1 MPRDLTG
8 LPIAISGAGTGIGR
22 ATAIACARAGMP
34 VALSGRREAPLR
46 EVEER
51 ITSEGGRALVMSVDV
66 ADAAACARFVDA
78 TIERFGT
85 VYAVFANAGYGL
97 RGPVHELTDQAI
109 RDIFET
115 NFWGT
120 LNLFRPA
127 LAHMLEHREGGTARG
142 HLLACSSCLSKL
154 GTPFTS
160 PYSASK
166 AMQDH
171 IGRGMRH
178 ELAPLGVRVSTVHP
192 IGTRTE
198 FFDAAASRDD
208 SVGQSLAP
216 PRMFTQPP
224 DRVAR
229 AVVGCL
235 RKPRG
240 EVWTSHTVRL
250 VFAAATAFPG
260 ITDRVLGR
268 ALRSK
273 GAGAGS

>member
-1 MPRDLTG
+1 
-8 LPIAISGAGTGIGR
+8 
-22 ATAIACARAGMP
+22 MP
-34 VALSGRREAPLR
+34 VALAGRREGPLR
-46 EVEER
+46 EVER
-51 ITSEGGRALVMSVDV
+51 TITDAGGRAMVMPVDV
-66 ADAAACARFVDA
+66 ADAGGCEAFVAAAADH
-78 TIERFGT
+78 FGSL
-85 VYAVFANAGYGL
+85 YAVFANAGYGL
-97 RGPVHELTDQAI
+97 RGPLHELTDRAV

-120 LNLFRPA
+120 VNLFRPA
-127 LAHMLEHREGGTARG
+127 IAHMLGHRTGERDRG
-142 HLLACSSCLSKL
+142 HLMACSSCLSKL

-171 IGRGMRH
+171 ICRGMRH
-178 ELAPLGVRVSTVHP
+178 ELSPERIHVSSVHP

-198 FFDAAASRDD
+198 FFDAAASRKD

-224 DRVAR
+224 ERVAR

-240 EVWTSHTVRL
+240 EVWTSRTVRL
-250 VFAAATAFPG
+250 TFAAATAFPG
-260 ITDRVLGR
+260 ITDWALNR
-268 ALRSK
+268 ALRASRD
-273 GAGAGS
+273 AS